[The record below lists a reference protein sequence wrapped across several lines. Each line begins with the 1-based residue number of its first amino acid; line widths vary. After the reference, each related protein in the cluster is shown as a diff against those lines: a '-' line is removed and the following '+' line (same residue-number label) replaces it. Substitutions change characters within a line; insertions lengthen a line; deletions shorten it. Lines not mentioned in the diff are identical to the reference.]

1 VQLIKLAQAEVG
13 RGSIAV
19 RAPRLAL
26 EGAEL
31 AAAQAVIRASVASR
45 LALDSA
51 NGKHAAA
58 VG

>member
-1 VQLIKLAQAEVG
+1 
-13 RGSIAV
+13 V
-19 RAPRLAL
+19 RAPRLEL

-31 AAAQAVIRASVASR
+31 AAAQAVIRSSVASR
-45 LALDSA
+45 LVLDST